1 MIFLSNKGNSTR
13 VIYHHVNVSS
23 RQTVFGFV
31 KVIKLHKLN
40 MMKYK
45 LIQQNIITLIT
56 GQTFE
61 ITTLTQFRCMVIKR
75 QYYIVR
81 IYS

>member
-1 MIFLSNKGNSTR
+1 MIFVSNKGNSTR
-13 VIYHHVNVSS
+13 IIYNHVNVSS

-45 LIQQNIITLIT
+45 LIQQNIIALIT

-61 ITTLTQFRCMVIKR
+61 ITTLTQFR
-75 QYYIVR
+75 YIVL
-81 IYS
+81 